1 MNINKIH
8 HIRHLSLMISLAIA
22 VSLWTACSEMGEFI
36 GGGSKGSV
44 LTLYVPSSNRFD
56 TRVGEDAEE
65 LKYTSLIFCA
75 FSKDGA
81 SKNYVADL
89 LNANET
95 NSSLNFYPTYK
106 SYEID
111 LKEGDYHFY
120 LLANIPGIDISN
132 LTENDIKELTYNTPA
147 GFSCSVPPTGLPM
160 SATMDDFSLMEEDAL
175 TSLPLDVSG
184 YYHYDG
190 NGGNI
195 YALLT
200 FLYSKIT
207 VNPQDAGG
215 IPTGIS
221 NVRFDNISISE
232 PVIFKD
238 NYVYGTAT
246 DLATLSD
253 PTITEEKPSISFYI
267 PERYV
272 SNATDQSNLSFE
284 IGGKNV
290 TLPLG
295 QLAGQEYGES
305 YDVPSAES
313 LRQIRRGAEYV
324 YTLGTSDNIILE
336 VKDWNKEV
344 LYKNFVSPVFL
355 HIEQQVYEVN
365 AGKTTSIW
373 YDSNVEVTVESPQY
387 DGKDLFSWKKEGHYI
402 YLSVN
407 EDISKSQYDAIKESN
422 EKKEGKYDYIH
433 IVAGN
438 IHKKVTIY
446 PLNLDYYFEVDPKAV
461 TIDVKLRVAS
471 GEYQGDFPI
480 NVHTN
485 YPKVQIALANGWD
498 NLPTTDFSNPD
509 SYAIKI
515 RKVDDLENN
524 QFSDQLTFDD
534 RTKNLEVDGDDIT
547 FAVSFRE
554 LNSGLETWKANRTL
568 TFTITPITE
577 EGVVEEGKKET
588 VTINIIP
595 ALTDYTIYFKPPKDK
610 NWTNPHIYVYQ
621 CLEFPADYTGTYIN
635 PDNGKETLL
644 ASQPIGYKDG
654 TDYFAALEYSFTGA
668 ITFRGWG
675 WPANF
680 NEIYNPGGTPRS
692 SIEDLKYEIGF
703 YMFSGGNDKTW
714 APKEESSVIRYNKE
728 LDYCE
733 GYREDIGGYCDLCP
747 WGDTMNRQW
756 PGIRMKKTSNKD
768 DWDGWYYFTLT
779 DIAEPGRTLIMF
791 NDGHSYDKDKYRFP
805 GDSEVGIPLFD
816 FPLREGWLLYNGD
829 VKDRVNNQFV
839 AEKPN

>member
-1 MNINKIH
+1 MSINKIQNFQ
-8 HIRHLSLMISLAIA
+8 LLPLMITLAMAMSLC
-22 VSLWTACSEMGEFI
+22 TACSEMGEII
-36 GGGSKGSV
+36 GRGSKDSA
-44 LTLYVPSSNRFD
+44 LTLYVPLANKFD
-56 TRVGEDAEE
+56 TRADGDADE

-81 SKNYVADL
+81 SKTYVADL
-89 LNANET
+89 LDTDEANS
-95 NSSLNFYPTYK
+95 NLSFYPTYK
-106 SYEID
+106 AYEID

-120 LLANIPGIDISN
+120 LLANIHGIDTSS
-132 LTENDIKELTYNTPA
+132 LTEEKINQLTYNTPA
-147 GFSCSVPPTGLPM
+147 GFSCTIPPTGLPM
-160 SATMDDFSLMEEDAL
+160 SATMDDFSLMEEDVL
-175 TSLPLDVSG
+175 TSLPLDASD

-190 NGGNI
+190 KGGNF

-221 NVRFDNISISE
+221 NVRFDNISSSE

-246 DLATLSD
+246 DLAILSN
-253 PTITEEKPSISFYI
+253 PTISEGTPSISFYI

-272 SNATDQSNLSFE
+272 ANALEQSNLSFE

-295 QLAGQEYGES
+295 QSAGQEFGES
-305 YDVPSAES
+305 YDVPSSES
-313 LRQIRRGAEYV
+313 LREIRRGAEYV
-324 YTLGTSDNIILE
+324 YTLGTTDNIILE

-373 YDSNVEVTVESPQY
+373 YDSNVPVTVESPQY
-387 DGKDLFSWKKEGHYI
+387 DGKDLFSWEIEGDYI
-402 YLSVN
+402 NLSVN
-407 EDISKSQYDAIKESN
+407 EEISKSQYDAIKGSN
-422 EKKEGKYDYIH
+422 NNNEGKYDYIH

-485 YPKVQIALANGWD
+485 YPKVQIALANGWN
-498 NLPTTDFSNPD
+498 NLPSTDFSNPD
-509 SYAIKI
+509 YYAIKI
-515 RKVDDLENN
+515 RKVVDLENN
-524 QFSDQLTFDD
+524 QFSNQLILNGTTETLD
-534 RTKNLEVDGDDIT
+534 VSGDDIT

-568 TFTITPITE
+568 TFTITPISE
-577 EGVVEEGKKET
+577 EGSVEEERKET
-588 VTINIIP
+588 VTINVIP
-595 ALTDYTIYFKPPKDK
+595 ALTDYTIYFKPERND
-610 NWTNPHIYVYQ
+610 WSDPHIYVYQ
-621 CLEFPADYTGTYIN
+621 CLEFPADYTGTY
-635 PDNGKETLL
+635 NGKSL
-644 ASQPIGYKDG
+644 ASQPVGYKDG
-654 TDYFAALEYSFTGA
+654 NNDFAALEYSFTGA
-668 ITFRGWG
+668 ITFRGWD
-675 WPANF
+675 WPANY
-680 NEIYNPGGTPRS
+680 NVIYYPGDIPIS
-692 SIEDLKYEIGF
+692 SDNLIFSSGF
-703 YMFSGGNDKTW
+703 YMFNGGADLSW
-714 APKEESSVIRYNKE
+714 VPKEDSSKIRYNKE
-728 LDYCE
+728 LDYCA
-733 GYREDIGGYCDLCP
+733 GYRADIGGYCEWCP
-747 WGDTMNRQW
+747 WQHQDMNIQW
-756 PGIRMKKTSNKD
+756 PGIRMKPAE
-768 DWDGWYYFTLT
+768 DGWYYFTLT

-791 NDGHSYDKDKYRFP
+791 NNGHFYADGQLRFP
-805 GDSEVGIPLFD
+805 GANQVGIPLFD
-816 FPLREGWLLYNGD
+816 FPLREGWLLYNG
-829 VKDRVNNQFV
+829 VETDRVNNQFV